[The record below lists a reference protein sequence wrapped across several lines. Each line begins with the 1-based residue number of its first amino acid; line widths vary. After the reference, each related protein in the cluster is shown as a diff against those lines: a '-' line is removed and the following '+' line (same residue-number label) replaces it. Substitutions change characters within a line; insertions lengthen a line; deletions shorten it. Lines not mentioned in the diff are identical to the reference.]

1 MLRVWVI
8 LVVLGVLLGSVA
20 CAGESPESL
29 SLAFLDRIRRGMYEE
44 AWAMEDETMRSL
56 LSSEALKSLWEGMTR
71 DLGNL
76 LTFEVQR
83 KEQKDGFT
91 LVFVLS
97 HFERAT
103 LLAQVAVDEHQ
114 RISGLYF
121 VPYTASTYSPPPYA
135 PERFREAQATFG
147 LPGFELP
154 GTLTL
159 PEGKGPFPCVLLVHG
174 SGANDRDETVL
185 ACKPFRDLAL
195 GLAREGI
202 ATFRYDKRTYV
213 HGAKIAQMLPS
224 FTVEEEVIQ
233 DALAALEFLRKQKDV
248 DARRV
253 FLLGHSLGGWL
264 APEIAL
270 RDGGIR
276 GIILCAAPAR
286 SLPELVPEQMEY
298 LFSLDGTVDENEA
311 RQIEAVRKTVVA
323 LQERA
328 LRDDEA
334 VPYLGGYARYYYGL
348 MELRPLEDVQRLS
361 CPILVVQGGRDFQV
375 REKDFLL
382 WKEAL
387 SSHPQATFRWYPLL
401 NHLLVPGEG
410 PSTPGEYAQ
419 PGHVDETL
427 IRDIALWIWEH

>member
-8 LVVLGVLLGSVA
+8 LVISGVLLGSIA
-20 CAGESPESL
+20 CAGESPKSL
-29 SLAFLDRIRRGMYEE
+29 SLAFLERIRRGMYEE

-56 LSSEALKSLWEGMTR
+56 LSSEALKSLWEGMTK

-76 LTFEVQR
+76 LAFEVQR
-83 KEQKDGFT
+83 EEEKNGCT
-91 LVFVLS
+91 VVSVLS
-97 HFERAT
+97 RFERAT
-103 LLAQVAVDEHQ
+103 LLAQVVVDERQ

-121 VPYTASTYSPPPYA
+121 VPYTASVYSPPPYA
-135 PERFREAQATFG
+135 PERFREAQVTFG

-195 GLAREGI
+195 GLVREGI

-213 HGAKIAQMLPS
+213 HGAEIAQVLPS

-248 DARRV
+248 DTRRV

-270 RDGGIR
+270 RDGGVR
-276 GIILCAAPAR
+276 GIVLCAAPAR

-298 LFSLDGTVDENEA
+298 LFSLDGTVDESEA

-334 VPYLGGYARYYYGL
+334 VPYLGGYARYYYSLMGL
-348 MELRPLEDVQRLS
+348 QPLRDVQRLS

-401 NHLLVPGEG
+401 NHLLIPGEG

-427 IRDIALWIWEH
+427 VRDIALWIREH

>member
-8 LVVLGVLLGSVA
+8 LVILGVLLGSVA

-56 LSSEALKSLWEGMTR
+56 LSSEALK
-71 DLGNL
+71 
-76 LTFEVQR
+76 
-83 KEQKDGFT
+83 K
-91 LVFVLS
+91 
-97 HFERAT
+97 RAT

-334 VPYLGGYARYYYGL
+334 VPYLGGYVRYKTAAG
-348 MELRPLEDVQRLS
+348 RPY
-361 CPILVVQGGRDFQV
+361 PFKGRDESSGQGA
-375 REKDFLL
+375 KM
-382 WKEAL
+382 EA
-387 SSHPQATFRWYPLL
+387 
-401 NHLLVPGEG
+401 
-410 PSTPGEYAQ
+410 
-419 PGHVDETL
+419 
-427 IRDIALWIWEH
+427 